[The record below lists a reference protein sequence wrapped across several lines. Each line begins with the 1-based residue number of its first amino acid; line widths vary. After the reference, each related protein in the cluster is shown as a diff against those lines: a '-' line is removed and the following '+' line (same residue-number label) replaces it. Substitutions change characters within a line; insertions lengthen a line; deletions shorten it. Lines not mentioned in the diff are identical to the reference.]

1 MKILKNKKME
11 RLEDSKN
18 KILFQVRINKH
29 EDLESVTNSLTDIEI
44 RALVNYLQ
52 HYIKTVENDLQ
63 IIQTE
68 FNGI

>member
-1 MKILKNKKME
+1 VKILKNKKME

>member
-1 MKILKNKKME
+1 ME